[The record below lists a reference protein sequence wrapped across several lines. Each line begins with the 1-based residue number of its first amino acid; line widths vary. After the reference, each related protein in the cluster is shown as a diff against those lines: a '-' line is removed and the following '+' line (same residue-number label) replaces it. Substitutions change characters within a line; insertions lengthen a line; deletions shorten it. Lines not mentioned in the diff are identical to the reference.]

1 MTQLTNWTA
10 LTLCIALTAC
20 TTTDKFSFIRVGQTI
35 DPNTGRL
42 LIPPEAPVLSDGLA
56 LNYASSVA
64 SVLRSKFNG
73 TRIANEVASTV
84 QVTLA
89 AIAGA
94 GAAFDFG
101 ASVVTGLALGSAG
114 IPELQKIFDAR
125 GRTEVFQDAVRLI
138 EEAEIE
144 YLSFNQNPSNT
155 VLTQNGVTLFQRVT
169 ASIHL
174 VEKTLAGRIPSLA
187 DTAKAV
193 EPMSR
198 EGAVKTSVG
207 APAFNNI
214 PANGSARPGP
224 KLTPVVSAGP
234 VPKLTP
240 VVISGTVKPSVPNR
254 PDDIQAVVKSAGDTL
269 RQLSKDQAQKALNN
283 LQPGAPESLNPQEDI
298 TAMLIDTTTMDQA
311 LKILKA
317 LQNAK

>member
-1 MTQLTNWTA
+1 MKQLPKWAA
-10 LTLCIALTAC
+10 LALGIALTAC
-20 TTTDKFSFIRVGQTI
+20 TTTDKYSFIRVEQTT

-42 LIPPEAPVLSDGLA
+42 LLSPEAPVLSDGLA

-73 TRIANEVASTV
+73 TRITNEVASTI

-89 AIAGA
+89 ALAGA

-101 ASVVTGLALGSAG
+101 ASIVAGLALGSAG
-114 IPELQKIFDAR
+114 IPELQKIFDAK

-155 VLTQNGVTLFQRVT
+155 LLTQNGVTLFQRVT

-187 DTAKAV
+187 DTQKAV

-198 EGAVKTSVG
+198 EGAVRTQVG

-214 PANGSARPGP
+214 PANGGVRS
-224 KLTPVVSAGP
+224 VQ
-234 VPKLTP
+234 KLTP
-240 VVISGTVKPSVPNR
+240 VVINSPVKPGAPIR
-254 PDDIQAVVKSAGDTL
+254 ADDIQAVVKSAGDTL
-269 RQLSKDQAQKALNN
+269 RQLSKEQAQKALEE
-283 LQPGAPESLNPQEDI
+283 LKPGAPESADPQEEI
-298 TAMLIDTTTMDQA
+298 TEMLVDTTTFAQA
-311 LKILKA
+311 MKILKS